1 MYIQTM
7 TDKTDEYEFLRLR
20 ATQLLDEGLME
31 EALRLLSIID
41 EEQVRLLKPLL
52 QETFRAVP

>member
-1 MYIQTM
+1 MYTQTT

-20 ATQLLDEGLME
+20 VAQLLDEGMME
-31 EALRLLSIID
+31 EALRMLSIID

>member
-20 ATQLLDEGLME
+20 VAQLLDEGLME

>member
-31 EALRLLSIID
+31 EALGLLSIID